1 MTKFPGVTG
10 SLSAVFTGTGVF
22 VDLRMDFEGLRSF
35 DGVNVFRSDFEFVA
49 ILATDCGMTWPGY
62 GEKLTRFDCRVEG
75 TPAEPFTE
83 KGDGPGV

>member
-10 SLSAVFTGTGVF
+10 SSAVVFTGTGVF
-22 VDLRMDFEGLRSF
+22 VDLRMDFDGLRSF
-35 DGVNVFRSDFEFVA
+35 DGGSVFKSDFGFIAKLV
-49 ILATDCGMTWPGY
+49 TDGGMIWLGY

-83 KGDGPGV
+83 NGEGPGV